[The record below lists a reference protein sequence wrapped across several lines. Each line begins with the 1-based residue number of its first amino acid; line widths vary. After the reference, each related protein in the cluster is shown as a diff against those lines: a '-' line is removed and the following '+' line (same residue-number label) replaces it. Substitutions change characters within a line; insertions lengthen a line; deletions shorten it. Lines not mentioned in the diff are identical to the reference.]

1 MLAKPKMTFFN
12 YSVPPLCRKP
22 SNVNFEQFPGAW
34 RIHFQLGKNV
44 FYSTFYT
51 RLDQACILWSVISVV
66 IFTTAQFFALS
77 WTIQAVL
84 WTMLTLF
91 GIWATVDLTYIWLN
105 QEQLK
110 FVLYAWITV
119 MLGGVLLT
127 DLSIFLGWGEVL
139 IRLCPLWLGLSGL
152 GYILT
157 GLGMR
162 SRTFILASLI
172 NFLGILILPYLAPW
186 QFLTTGLIIGSS
198 TFLLA
203 EFQWD
208 TTASCE
214 GHSLDSR

>member
-1 MLAKPKMTFFN
+1 MTFFN
-12 YSVPPLCRKP
+12 DSLPPLRRKP
-22 SNVNFEQFPGAW
+22 QNIDFAKFPGAW
-34 RIHFQLGKNV
+34 RIRFTIGKNA

-51 RLDQACILWSVISVV
+51 KLDQACILWSVISVV
-66 IFTTAQFFALS
+66 IFTTAQFFPLS
-77 WTIQAVL
+77 WRIQAVL

-91 GIWATVDLTYIWLN
+91 GIWATFDLTLNWLK

-110 FVLYAWITV
+110 TVLYVWTIV
-119 MLGGVLLT
+119 MLVGVVLT
-127 DLSIFLGWGEVL
+127 DLSIFLGWGKVL

-162 SRTFILASLI
+162 SRTFIFTSLI
-172 NFLGILILPYLAPW
+172 HFLAILILPYLAAW
-186 QFLTTGLIIGSS
+186 QFLVTGLVIASS

-208 TTASCE
+208 TSASCE
-214 GHSLDSR
+214 GHLAKQN

>member
-1 MLAKPKMTFFN
+1 MTFFN
-12 YSVPPLCRKP
+12 DSVPPLRRKP
-22 SNVNFEQFPGAW
+22 PNVNFEEFPGAW
-34 RIHFQLGKNV
+34 RIHFRLGKNV

-51 RLDQACILWSVISVV
+51 RLDQACILWSVISVA
-66 IFTTAQFFALS
+66 IFTTAQFFPLS

-84 WTMLTLF
+84 WTILTLF
-91 GIWATVDLTYIWLN
+91 GIGVMFDLTRLWLK
-105 QEQLK
+105 QERLK
-110 FVLYAWITV
+110 WVLYSWITV
-119 MLGGVLLT
+119 MLCGVILT
-127 DLSIFLGWGEVL
+127 DLSIFLGWGQVL

-172 NFLGILILPYLAPW
+172 HFLGILILPYLPAW
-186 QFLTTGLIIGSS
+186 QFLITGLVIGLS
-198 TFLLA
+198 TLLLA

-214 GHSLDSR
+214 GHRLEYD